1 MTARLPFTY
10 RRIGTS
16 TYDIVLDGHRVGTV
30 WRTRTGWS
38 GATAS
43 GRQVVDDYPGSRG
56 VAASNVIQYNQRETE
71 GN

>member
-10 RRIGTS
+10 RRIGAA
-16 TYDIVLDGHRVGTV
+16 TYEIVSDGAVAGTV

-56 VAASNVIQYNQRETE
+56 VAAANVIQYNQRETE